1 MDALNTLPLASD
13 REQRIADLVEES
25 GPKWADA
32 YRPGSIGCHEL
43 LDRVS
48 LLMDMADRFV
58 VDHPACLARREWY
71 SLADQAAEAL
81 RELYQRVGA
90 AHLGADEVGG

>member
-1 MDALNTLPLASD
+1 MNAPNTLPIESD
-13 REQRIADLVEES
+13 REERIADLVEES
-25 GPKWADA
+25 GPDWADA

-43 LDRVS
+43 LDGVS

-71 SLADQAAEAL
+71 LLADRAAETL
-81 RELYQRVGA
+81 RELYQQVGA
-90 AHLGADEVGG
+90 EHLGADDAAD